1 MITKSENI
9 ATNNGL
15 IAKWVKRIFISHF
28 REQKNVNTEKI
39 FIKVSGFTEDQV
51 ISILKEIKD
60 SSLELANYYKP
71 NIRTITP
78 IQGFEDFSYRESET
92 STWLRNNTGFG
103 EALVLIIN
111 ENTPEA
117 QSLENLY
124 SIDESYLISKE
135 GLTNLYSILSSNFK
149 LAAEEIDDI
158 KTFFNLFNKINE
170 PQLLDLVNFIAAI
183 LNEENDQ
190 FPSIVQRIQKHLP
203 ELNLFKDSHLILSDS
218 SYSRIKNNFFLS
230 NLQTATSTMDTE
242 KLLDKVYSFLDSE
255 DSQNDYLEDIDVK
268 DFRNDAIEFLNHKS
282 KKLLNYEYEFID
294 YLFKFK
300 EKDKD
305 LVTKVKDI
313 FAIEELNKEEKRQVD
328 QGIEALENKEDPEKI
343 QEFIDE
349 FSTVLDKTPGIIKS
363 INRVVDKLRHPSEY
377 EDLSNALLNESFNLI
392 EEHMDSINEENVN
405 FTVSLLSKKIST
417 RVKKLIEIYLL
428 NIDKVLPDFTFDN
441 ESVPSVCDETCKE
454 NEITLGLSL
463 FIGDKFQK
471 QNKVKLL
478 NFKDNNLYQLI
489 QFVDEGKIPYIKNYL
504 ENEVE
509 VLDTN
514 KYISENADLYIA
526 AKNEEMKVAINNLN
540 KFSDYYIRV
549 LNGLNAN
556 GIFSV
561 SVKNLEERVKTYTRN
576 IYQSVSVSKEIYR
589 SLNIMGA
596 IDTLN
601 CKIKEP
607 GYSEE
612 RIITVLNPIRLL
624 SYLHRFIKINEQIQ
638 TWITKAAANDL
649 EVLKLNEYLEYA
661 AEQTMYLAP
670 RYFTSDGD
678 ESFLIEVSER
688 MGEGFFTL
696 NTAPVKN
703 QDHLAKEFSE
713 ELLKVSKN
721 YLEVYPYAKDGLDL
735 LFLFCQ
741 SADVVISSI
750 ETLNKSLKGIT
761 KLKISVHSTHA
772 ATLHQ
777 KLNKWIAQ
785 REEFIKPADQGKF
798 PIVELKVI
806 SGDKISDISNHIK
819 QHMIDADLV
828 VLTDYFGHSN
838 QIKYGFDKISP
849 VLKDDWFVKPY
860 KEPLLD
866 KEAIKR
872 IPFVSEHL
880 PKVMQDFYQ
889 LQYIIQSS
897 TMPDQNEL
905 YVLKNKIAITNFSD
919 NTLID
924 FMHDNFNWI
933 MIMDRFLDKSL
944 LQKASSKAQII
955 QYKSKAGVNKN
966 YKLILSSSQYV
977 RKLSSKV
984 NDYAYYDRLTR
995 KLKEILKNEDISNEK
1010 VIESVNLVKEISGA
1024 LVLKV
1029 IGPGKYAHEMM
1040 ATYLS
1045 IKNNKKEDKG
1055 LSVWSICDELPW
1067 FANNKRRPDLV
1078 LTTIKINDSG
1088 NINITFEL
1096 KELKFINHRIF
1107 DRERADSLKQIQAGK
1122 QLYESIFNFS
1132 KLKTDS
1138 AYWKEELLHYFIEKN
1153 SYSTEEADILTK
1165 LQDTNT
1171 KDINVEFKASVDV
1184 YCYTSNLSEYSFEK
1198 VKDGMFQEVD
1208 EEYTTNLFN
1217 RYYILKELGAHE
1229 SQQPSYEELN
1239 DVTSLEEQLKN
1250 EEIISKVTAEDLSVH
1265 GTDASKDVNNNE
1277 IEQDTSTEVT
1287 GSNEDY
1293 SEEKHNNKETVKEEQ
1308 VTEIT
1313 NSEDKQTSKD
1323 SKIHYPE
1330 IIALKDLDVSKTI
1343 TTNDYSEI
1351 KIQYQNLLI
1360 RNFNKNG
1367 ISIKVKEIIV
1377 GSSVIRMIIGI
1388 PSDVSAKKIT
1398 SRGNDIQLWLG
1409 LNNEPHIFIN
1419 SKGINIDIVREEPDT
1434 IYFED
1439 FMQLTRK
1446 QHQDKIKE
1454 NNLIAPLGLDP
1465 LNNVIYIDLSDSTTP
1480 HLLTGGTTGSGKSV
1494 TLNSVILGLMC
1505 LYKPKNVE
1513 FIFID
1518 PKKVEFT
1525 IYQNRKHTQKVITD
1539 INESVIALENLINE
1553 MEHRYSM
1560 FAEVGATNL
1569 EEYQEIEDVILP
1581 RLVCVFDEFADF
1593 MSQEKEVSKRVENAI
1608 LRLGQKARAAGIH
1621 LIICTQNPKADI
1633 INTNIRNN
1641 LGARLALRAADT
1653 NASQVILDSDGAERL
1668 AGKGDFLA
1676 KVSYGNIERGKS
1688 PFLTPKVKAALLSY
1702 FKN

>member
-1 MITKSENI
+1 MIIKNFSI
-9 ATNNGL
+9 TNKDF
-15 IAKWVKRIFISHF
+15 IAKWTKKIFLSHF
-28 REQKNVNTEKI
+28 KEQNDINTEKI
-39 FIKVSGFTEDQV
+39 FIKVSGFNEEHIKGILTE
-51 ISILKEIKD
+51 LKE
-60 SSLELANYYKP
+60 SSTELAKYYNP
-71 NIRTITP
+71 TIRTITP
-78 IQGFEDFSYRESET
+78 IKGYEDFSYREIET
-92 STWLRNNTGFG
+92 STWLRNNTSYG

-111 ENTPEA
+111 ELTPEA

-124 SIDESYLISKE
+124 SIDESYLISNE
-135 GLTNLYSILSSNFK
+135 GLTNLYSILSTEYN

-158 KTFFNLFNKINE
+158 KTFFKLYNKVNE
-170 PQLLDLVNFIAAI
+170 PQLLDLVNFIVSI
-183 LNEENDQ
+183 LNEQDRDL
-190 FPSIVQRIQKHLP
+190 PSIVQRIQRHLP
-203 ELNLFKDSHLILSDS
+203 ELNLFKDSHLILKDS
-218 SYSRIKNNFFLS
+218 SFPRVKNNFFLS
-230 NLQTATSTMDTE
+230 NLQTASSTLDTE
-242 KLLDKVYSFLDSE
+242 KLLDKVYSYTESNSD
-255 DSQNDYLEDIDVK
+255 QTDYLEGIDIQ
-268 DFRNDAIEFLNHKS
+268 DFRNDAVAFLNHKS
-282 KKLLNYEYEFID
+282 NRLLTYEYEFIE
-294 YLFKFK
+294 YVFNY
-300 EKDKD
+300 KDPNPS
-305 LVTKVKDI
+305 LVQKVKDV
-313 FAIEELNKEEKRQVD
+313 FELEELNKEEKKNML
-328 QGIEALENKEDPEKI
+328 QGIEALESKEDPEKI
-343 QEFIDE
+343 QEFLDE
-349 FSTVLDKTPGIIKS
+349 FSAILDKTPGLIKS
-363 INRVVDKLRHPSEY
+363 INRVIDKLRHPSEY
-377 EDLSNALLNESFNLI
+377 EDLSQAILYEAFNLI
-392 EEHMDSINEENVN
+392 EDNIDLINEENVR
-405 FTVSLLSKKIST
+405 FKVALLSKKISNRT
-417 RVKKLIEIYLL
+417 KKLVQLYLQ
-428 NIDKVLPDFTFDN
+428 NIDKVLPRFYFDL
-441 ESVPSVCDETCKE
+441 ESIPLDCDETSKE
-454 NEITLGLSL
+454 NEVTLGMGI
-463 FIGDKFQK
+463 FIDNKLVK
-471 QNKVKLL
+471 QNKIKLL
-478 NFKDNNLYQLI
+478 NFNDNNLFQLI
-489 QFVDEGKIPYIKNYL
+489 QLVENENIPYIKNYL

-509 VLDTN
+509 ILDAT
-514 KYISENADLYIA
+514 KYITENVDLYVVQN
-526 AKNEEMKVAINNLN
+526 NEEMKLAIKDL
-540 KFSDYYIRV
+540 KDFSKYFLQILKDI
-549 LNGLNAN
+549 NSK
-556 GIFSV
+556 GIFSAID
-561 SVKNLEERVKTYTRN
+561 SNLEEYLQKFTKN
-576 IYQSVSVSKEIYR
+576 IYQSVTVAKDIYK
-589 SLNIMGA
+589 SLNIMGT
-596 IDTLN
+596 IETLN
-601 CKIKEP
+601 CKINEP
-607 GYSEE
+607 GYAVE
-612 RIITVLNPIRLL
+612 RIVTVLNPIRLL
-624 SYLHRFIKINEQIQ
+624 SYLHRFNEINSQIE
-638 TWITKAAANDL
+638 TWMKKAAVNDL
-649 EVLKLNEYLEYA
+649 EILKLNEYLEYSV
-661 AEQTMYLAP
+661 EQTMHLAP

-678 ESFLIEVSER
+678 EAFLIEVSER

-703 QDHLAKEFSE
+703 QDHLAKEFSD
-713 ELLKVSKN
+713 ELLKVAKN

-735 LFLFCQ
+735 LFLYCQ
-741 SADVVISSI
+741 SAEVVMSSI
-750 ETLNKSLKGIT
+750 EVLFRSLKDVT
-761 KLKISVHSTHA
+761 KLKISVHSTQA

-777 KLNKWIAQ
+777 KLNKWVAQ
-785 REEFIKPADQGKF
+785 REEFTKPLNQGKF

-838 QIKYGFDKISP
+838 QIKYGFDKVNP
-849 VLKDDWFVKPY
+849 VVSEDWFIKPF
-860 KEPLLD
+860 KEPLLN

-880 PKVMQDFYQ
+880 PMVLQDFYQ

-897 TMPDQNEL
+897 TMPDEKEL
-905 YVLKNKIAITNFSD
+905 YILKNKIAISNFSD

-955 QYKSKAGVNKN
+955 QYKSKAGANKN

-995 KLKEILKNEDISNEK
+995 KLKEIMKNEDISRDK
-1010 VIESVNLVKEISGA
+1010 VVESVNLVKDISGA

-1045 IKNNKKEDKG
+1045 IKNNQKEDSG

-1078 LTTIKINDSG
+1078 LTSIKTNDMG
-1088 NINITFEL
+1088 NIDITFEL

-1107 DRERADSLKQIQAGK
+1107 DRERADSIKQIQAGRR
-1122 QLYESIFNFS
+1122 LYENIFNFS
-1132 KLKTDS
+1132 LMKTDS
-1138 AYWKEELLHYFIEKN
+1138 AYWKEELLHYFIEKD
-1153 SYSTEEADILTK
+1153 SYSTEEAEVLTR
-1165 LQDTNT
+1165 LQYIDSN
-1171 KDINVEFKASVDV
+1171 DINVEFKSSVDV

-1198 VKDGMFQEVD
+1198 VKDGMFQELD
-1208 EEYTTNLFN
+1208 EEYTTFLFN

-1229 SQQPSYEELN
+1229 DQQPTYEELN
-1239 DVTSLEEQLKN
+1239 GFNSLEEQLKSEKILPN
-1250 EEIISKVTAEDLSVH
+1250 DMVT
-1265 GTDASKDVNNNE
+1265 
-1277 IEQDTSTEVT
+1277 IEVT
-1287 GSNEDY
+1287 DNGGKGKSNKDP
-1293 SEEKHNNKETVKEEQ
+1293 EQ
-1308 VTEIT
+1308 VTDTEVNGREVVGTEGNLDHNPNREEQINTKPDAVDTLPDYDVT
-1313 NSEDKQTSKD
+1313 ND
-1323 SKIHYPE
+1323 YPE
-1330 IIALKDLDVSKTI
+1330 VIALKDLDTTRNI

-1439 FMQLTRK
+1439 FMMLTRK